1 MSTPLNTQIAFITG
15 GNRGLGF
22 ETAKQLGKL
31 GILPVIGVRSE
42 QAGIDAVAR
51 LKADGVTAES
61 IVFDATNPADRAR
74 AVDFFQTRAGRLDI
88 LVNNAGV
95 FLEGEPGVNH
105 PYVTSTVPE
114 KVLRDTMET
123 NFFAPVALT
132 QALLPLLKKAPAGRI
147 VNLASILGS
156 LTLHSDPTSP
166 IYEMKSLAY
175 DTSKA
180 ALNSFTV
187 QLAYELKDSSV
198 KVNSAHPGWVHTDMG
213 GAAAPMNV
221 EDGAKTSVRL
231 ATLPADGPN
240 GGFFHMGDALPW

>member
-1 MSTPLNTQIAFITG
+1 MTTPLNTQIAFVTG

-22 ETAKQLGKL
+22 ETARQLGKL
-31 GILPVIGVRSE
+31 GILPVIGTRSE
-42 QAGIDAVAR
+42 KAGVEAVAK
-51 LKADGVTAES
+51 LKAEGVTAEF
-61 IVFDATNPADRAR
+61 IVFDATKPADRKK
-74 AVDFFQTRAGRLDI
+74 AVDYFQAKAGRLDI

-95 FLEGEPGVNH
+95 YLEGEPGVSH
-105 PYVTSTVPE
+105 PYTTSALPE

-123 NFFAPVALT
+123 NFFGPVALT
-132 QALLPLLKKAPAGRI
+132 QALLPLLKKATAGRI

-187 QLAYELKDSSV
+187 QLAFELKGSSV
-198 KVNSAHPGWVHTDMG
+198 KVNSAHPGWVLTEMG
-213 GAAAPMNV
+213 GPSAPMNV
-221 EDGAKTSVRL
+221 EDGAKTSVQL